1 MPLISLDIPAGVVK
15 HGTESQSA
23 GRWRD
28 ANLMRWENGSLR
40 TIGGWRQKEDRTA
53 TNNTVGV
60 TLGTGQTARGMVS
73 WKDNSGTAHIGCG
86 TYNKLFHI
94 NESGTVADI
103 TPPSFTAGDLDAD
116 QNISYG
122 GFAYGKG
129 AFGIER
135 PSGGIIQEATT
146 WSLDSWGEYL
156 VGVSSEDGKLYQWIL
171 NAANP
176 ATLVTQAPDGAKA
189 MVVTEERFVFL
200 LCAGAVAGD
209 SNLRRIVWCDQ
220 EDLTQWTPAA
230 TNQAG
235 DFELATTGE
244 IMLGI
249 GTRGRTLILTT
260 VDAFT
265 ATYQAPPT
273 VYGFEQVGR
282 DCGAISRH
290 CAVSIDE
297 GAFWM
302 GYNGFFVYNGSA
314 VQDLPCDVH
323 DHVFKNL
330 NIGQRSKT
338 VCVHNGQHN
347 EVWWFYPS
355 NAGTENDSYVV
366 YDYKEGHWNIG
377 KMDRTSGIDAGIFAH
392 PVYAAPSGKI
402 YEHEFSFNTPDYDD
416 YPRAETGKIQIG
428 SGDQVMDIT
437 QVIPDHISE
446 GNIHVSFATRNYPN
460 SPESVSKLIKA
471 SGSPT
476 NVRITAREA
485 QLNVRQGD
493 WKLNS
498 AVVQTHLQTLAGGGL
513 GSGDDVSIFT
523 TVINGRSLGDAN
535 NDGLI
540 TVSDPSYF
548 GAYPNSHNNDD
559 EAVEYI
565 TNTVI
570 PTLIANLPDTEEF
583 LTFVGKGQ
591 TAALGTIRLDVKA
604 GSKR

>member
-1 MPLISLDIPAGVVK
+1 
-15 HGTESQSA
+15 
-23 GRWRD
+23 
-28 ANLMRWENGSLR
+28 
-40 TIGGWRQKEDRTA
+40 
-53 TNNTVGV
+53 
-60 TLGTGQTARGMVS
+60 
-73 WKDNSGTAHIGCG
+73 
-86 TYNKLFHI
+86 
-94 NESGTVADI
+94 
-103 TPPSFTAGDLDAD
+103 
-116 QNISYG
+116 
-122 GFAYGKG
+122 
-129 AFGIER
+129 
-135 PSGGIIQEATT
+135 
-146 WSLDSWGEYL
+146 
-156 VGVSSEDGKLYQWIL
+156 
-171 NAANP
+171 
-176 ATLVTQAPDGAKA
+176 
-189 MVVTEERFVFL
+189 
-200 LCAGAVAGD
+200 
-209 SNLRRIVWCDQ
+209 
-220 EDLTQWTPAA
+220 
-230 TNQAG
+230 
-235 DFELATTGE
+235 
-244 IMLGI
+244 MLGI

-330 NIGQRSKT
+330 NIGQRSKA

-355 NAGTENDSYVV
+355 NTSTENDSYVV

-446 GNIHVSFATRNYPN
+446 GNIHVSFATKNYPN

-476 NVRITAREA
+476 DVRITAREA

-493 WKLNS
+493 WTLNS
-498 AVVQTHLQTLAGGGL
+498 SAASTAVL
-513 GSGDDVSIFT
+513 GAIAIDDTSIFRT
-523 TVINGRSLGDAN
+523 QINGRLLGDAN
-535 NDGLI
+535 NSGSITADDSLI
-540 TVSDPSYF
+540 FAS
-548 GAYPNSHNNDD
+548 YPNTANDSGGNPQTAARD
-559 EAVEYI
+559 YI
-565 TNTVI
+565 TDTVI

-583 LTFVGKGQ
+583 LTFVSKGQ
-591 TAALGTIRLDVKA
+591 TATLGTIRLDIKA

>member
-1 MPLISLDIPAGVVK
+1 MPLISLDIPAGVVN

-40 TIGGWRQKEDRTA
+40 TIGGWRQKEDRTDS
-53 TNNTVGV
+53 NNTVGV
-60 TLGTGQTARGMVS
+60 TLGSGQIARRMLS
-73 WKDNSGTAHIGCG
+73 WKDNSGNAHLACG
-86 TYNKLFHI
+86 TNDALFAI
-94 NESGTVADI
+94 NESGTVSDI
-103 TPPSFTAGDLDAD
+103 TPSTFVAGGQSAN

-129 AFGIER
+129 AYGVER
-135 PSGGIIQEATT
+135 PSGGVILEAST

-156 VGVSSEDGKLYQWIL
+156 VGVSSNDGRLFQWQL
-171 NAANP
+171 NANNEA
-176 ATLVTQAPDGAKA
+176 ALVTQAPNGARA
-189 MVVTEERFVFL
+189 MVVTEERFVFM
-200 LCAGAVAGD
+200 LCAGATSGTT
-209 SNLRRIVWCDQ
+209 NLRRIAWCDQ

-273 VYGFEQVGR
+273 VYGFEKVGT

-290 CAVSIDE
+290 CAVSLDE

-302 GYNGFFVYNGSA
+302 GTNGFFVYNGSV

-323 DHVFKNL
+323 DHVFKNM
-330 NIGQRSKT
+330 NINQRSKT
-338 VCVHNGQHN
+338 ASVHNGQHN

-355 NAGTENDSYVV
+355 NESTENDSYVI

-377 KMDRTSGIDAGIFAH
+377 KIERTAGVDAGIFAH
-392 PVYAAPSGKI
+392 PIYAAPSGKI
-402 YEHEFSFNTPDYDD
+402 YEHEFSFNTPDYED
-416 YPRAETGKIQIG
+416 YPRAETGTIQIG

-476 NVRITAREA
+476 DVRITAREA

-493 WKLNS
+493 WTIN
-498 AVVQTHLQTLAGGGL
+498 AANVAAQITLDTTT
-513 GSGDDVSIFT
+513 SSDSIFLT
-523 TVINGRSLGDAN
+523 TLNGRKLGDI
-535 NDGLI
+535 NDDGSLSSQD
-540 TVSDPSYF
+540 TVAVQ
-548 GAYPNSHNNDD
+548 AYPNGTTQ
-559 EAVEYI
+559 EREYI
-565 TNTVI
+565 DNILV
-570 PTLIANLPDTEEF
+570 PTLIANLPDTAEF
-583 LTFVGKGQ
+583 LTFEGKGQ
-591 TAALGTIRLDVKA
+591 TATLGTIRLDVKA